1 MAPWAR
7 VLAIAAAGATLG
19 AIGLSLLTV
28 LFYAIFARD
37 ALKDGQFGM
46 VFMATVPFG
55 AMLGA
60 IAGATLALLALGKT
74 ESAGSVCLVSGAPV
88 AGLALLFTF
97 LWVMSTTDP
106 TCRGLRGFV
115 LALVYPGWGA
125 PFLWALAEV
134 IWGASLLRKP

>member
-1 MAPWAR
+1 MSDDT
-7 VLAIAAAGATLG
+7 VGESLG
-19 AIGLSLLTV
+19 HCSGRGLSLLTV

-37 ALKDGQFGM
+37 ALKDGQFSM

-55 AMLGA
+55 AMLGT

-74 ESAGSVCLVSGAPV
+74 ESAGCVCLVSGALV
-88 AGLALLFTF
+88 AGLALLFTL

-106 TCRGLRGFV
+106 TWRGVRGFI

-125 PFLWALAEV
+125 PCLWALAET
-134 IWGASLLRKP
+134 IWGAALLRKR